1 MEKYQI
7 DKKKSDEI
15 NEEPSYFAAPMR
27 SELDLGNYL
36 QKHQEFSL
44 YNKVDAIINNVKNQK
59 LYNFND
65 VEYNSLF
72 NLFYFKIFYFNSA
85 KRPL

>member
-1 MEKYQI
+1 MGVKCNQIDQLLTMEKYQI

-15 NEEPSYFAAPMR
+15 NEEPSYFAAPMK

-44 YNKVDAIINNVKNQK
+44 YNKVDAIINNV
-59 LYNFND
+59 
-65 VEYNSLF
+65 
-72 NLFYFKIFYFNSA
+72 
-85 KRPL
+85 RT

>member
-1 MEKYQI
+1 MGVKCNQIDQLLTMEKYQI

-44 YNKVDAIINNVKNQK
+44 YNKVDAIINNVRPQNHII
-59 LYNFND
+59 LYAK
-65 VEYNSLF
+65 
-72 NLFYFKIFYFNSA
+72 FYI
-85 KRPL
+85 